1 MKQQQKVILQEPF
14 RNQIIQ
20 PNIANMTYKE
30 LSESKNPV
38 AQKLFNDIKPYI
50 NQIGQ
55 IDDKILISDLI
66 NQITQHIEHDQ
77 KKDQTQHQE
86 QRSQQTSPVKNND
99 EPFTNIEDA
108 VMPINKT
115 TTTKSAK
122 LQLQKVQNCKQRKV
136 MSL

>member
-38 AQKLFNDIKPYI
+38 AQKLLNDIKPYI
-50 NQIGQ
+50 NQIGT
-55 IDDKILISDLI
+55 IDDKIPISTLM
-66 NQITQHIEHDQ
+66 NQITKHIEHDQ

-86 QRSQQTSPVKNND
+86 QKSQQTSPVQNNYKQ
-99 EPFTNIEDA
+99 FTNIEDA
-108 VMPINKT
+108 LVPINKT
-115 TTTKSAK
+115 TRTKSAK
-122 LQLQKVQNCKQRKV
+122 LQAKKSNVFIR
-136 MSL
+136 